1 MTVIDLH
8 VHTNMGGSDSSLTI
22 VELVEEAKKKK
33 LDAVCLTEHGPPWQA
48 EELGRL
54 SREHGILL
62 IRGMEVSTDM
72 GHIIVFG
79 LSGYT
84 TGILKAEVLRRA
96 TDEAGGFM
104 IVAHPFR
111 RNFDSLLF
119 KGTSSQP
126 LTLEESIALPVMR
139 LVDALEVANG
149 GCSEI
154 ENLFA
159 LQVANRIGAGGVG
172 GSDAH
177 SIHGIGC
184 FVTVFDNEIRGEA
197 DLIEELKAGRFYPAR
212 RLLSGEIIPYEE
224 ELP

>member
-1 MTVIDLH
+1 MVIDLH
-8 VHTNMGGSDSSLTI
+8 VHTNLGGSDSSLT
-22 VELVEEAKKKK
+22 VMELIKEAKCKK
-33 LDAVCLTEHGPPWQA
+33 LDAVCLTEHGPPGQA
-48 EELGRL
+48 EELDRL

-62 IRGMEVSTDM
+62 IRGMEVSADL

-79 LSGYT
+79 LPGYT

-96 TDEAGGFM
+96 VDAASGFM

-111 RNFDSLLF
+111 RSFDSLLF
-119 KGTSSQP
+119 KGTSSQSP
-126 LTLEESIALPVMR
+126 TIEEAIALPIFG
-139 LVDALEVANG
+139 LVDGIEVANG
-149 GCSEI
+149 GNTEM

-159 LQVANRIGAGGVG
+159 LQVANRIRISGTG

-177 SIHGIGC
+177 SKHGIGC
-184 FVTVFDNEIRGEA
+184 FVTVFDREIKGER

-212 RLLSGEIIPYEE
+212 RLRSGELIPYEE